1 VAPFSGRLA
10 IMDYQTGCTT
20 NRGLYIADAKG
31 KQLSLLVD
39 MKANQNWGGGG
50 EVFWSPD
57 ESKIAMKATYN
68 FQVCLFVFDVRTGV
82 SLGYICAP
90 NTNYNLY
97 NTFLYGW
104 SPDGQW
110 LLYSQYLN
118 NPAQA
123 FLFKVKVTL
132 QGMIDS
138 KSVTT
143 LLSGIA
149 LSGATWGKL
158 VF

>member
-10 IMDYQTGCTT
+10 IMDFQSGCTT
-20 NRGLYIADAKG
+20 NRGLYIANKDGGQIK
-31 KQLSLLVD
+31 LLLD
-39 MKANQNWGGGG
+39 MKNDQNWGDPG

-57 ESKIAMKATYN
+57 ESKIAVEATYGFN
-68 FQVCLFVFDVRTGV
+68 VCFFIINAQNGV

-90 NTNYNLY
+90 NSNLNIH
-97 NTFLYGW
+97 NTTLYGW

-118 NPAQA
+118 NPAQSY
-123 FLFKVKVTL
+123 LFKVRVTS
-132 QGMIDS
+132 QGDIDQ

-143 LLSGIA
+143 LLANVAI
-149 LSGATWGKL
+149 SGATWGRIAN
-158 VF
+158 